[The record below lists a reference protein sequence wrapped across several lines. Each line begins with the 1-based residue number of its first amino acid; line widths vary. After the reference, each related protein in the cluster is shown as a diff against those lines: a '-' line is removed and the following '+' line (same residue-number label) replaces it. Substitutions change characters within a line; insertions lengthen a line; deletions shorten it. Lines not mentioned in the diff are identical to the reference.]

1 MKCCFCGDEDNKVTD
16 SRYIEDQNA
25 IRRRRECLACGKRFT
40 TYEQIET
47 TPILVVK
54 KNGDREAF
62 RLEKIKNGLIKSCE
76 KRPISLAE
84 IERMASKIEKRIMAT
99 DQREIESK
107 KIGEF
112 VMDALKEVDRVAYV
126 RFASVYKQFEDF
138 STFQEFVQKLSHNGD

>member
-107 KIGEF
+107 RIGEF